1 MPRVKNGV
9 AKLRKKRRLMRRV
22 KGFYGN
28 RSKLLRQAKETL
40 MRGEAFATKH
50 RRRKKGT
57 IRRMWIVRINA
68 ACRSR
73 GLTYGQFIRG
83 LKLANVT
90 LDRKVVSDMAI
101 RDVAGFERLVELVRA
116 AG

>member
-9 AKLRKKRRLMRRV
+9 ARLRKKRRLLRRV
-22 KGFYGN
+22 KGFEGN

-40 MRGEAFATKH
+40 LRGQVFATKH
-50 RRRKKGT
+50 RRRKKGSM
-57 IRRMWIVRINA
+57 RRLWILRINA

-73 GLTYGQFIRG
+73 GLTYGQFIHG
-83 LKLANVT
+83 LKRAGVN
-90 LDRKVVSDMAI
+90 LDRKIISDMAI
-101 RDVAGFERLVELVRA
+101 RDVSGFDRLVELVRA